1 MIPILFFRRLAFA
14 ATVLFSTTA
23 LSGYELTG
31 AAWPNGDIT
40 IQLQLGAAAA
50 PLLDGSTHY
59 DDVALAAL
67 EQWNAS
73 MVRSKIVGV
82 KSTSTNPNSDNR
94 SNEIYFSKTI
104 EGDAFGE
111 RTLAVTLRTTVGVN
125 LAESDTI
132 VNSNTVHIWDSYRG
146 PLTSTR
152 RDLRRVLIHEIGH
165 SIGLN
170 HPDDAKPPQ
179 TVNAI
184 MNSSVSNFDAIQDDD
199 KAGAT
204 ALYGITMR
212 TPAGGTVSGDVNI
225 SAGQP
230 FTLTYTTVS
239 AAEEVVWYFE
249 PTGGELR
256 QLRDGDGEPWSGK
269 TYSLFSAQETDAGN
283 YYVAAANFA
292 GMSGASRAR
301 VAVNPVDTTNA
312 LLANLSAR
320 GRAGSGD
327 NTFIVGFVITGS
339 TPKKVLIRAVGP
351 SLQSAGVS
359 NPLADPKL
367 TLNRQTGGSS
377 VYVSENNDWA
387 SGSLA
392 DAALIRGTANRLGAS
407 PLLEGSKDAVL
418 LVTLSPGVYTA
429 LVDSQGGAPGITLL
443 EVYDA
448 DDTRAE
454 SQTRRLVN
462 VSTRSFAGAGE
473 EMLFSGFVIYGPAPK
488 QVLIRAV
495 GPGLTSLGVN
505 DVNGDPNLVI
515 YKGSVPIADNDDWA
529 HSNQGVHDFLAPVF
543 TKVGAFQLNEAD
555 WDSALLITLPPGV
568 YSAQVSGRN
577 GETGVVLLEVYEV
590 PE

>member
-1 MIPILFFRRLAFA
+1 MALL
-14 ATVLFSTTA
+14 STTA
-23 LSGYELTG
+23 VSGYELTG

-50 PLLDGSTHY
+50 PLLDGSTNY

-67 EQWNAS
+67 EQWNGS
-73 MVRSKIVGV
+73 LVRSKIVGV
-82 KSTSTNPNSDNR
+82 KSTSSNPDSDNR
-94 SNEIYFSKTI
+94 RNEIYFSKTI
-104 EGDAFGE
+104 GDEAFGD
-111 RTLAVTLRTTVGVN
+111 RTLAVTLRSSVGMSLV
-125 LAESDTI
+125 ESDTI
-132 VNSNTVHIWDSYRG
+132 VNSNTVHVWDSYRG
-146 PLTSTR
+146 ALTNTR

-170 HPDDAKPPQ
+170 HPDEAKPAQ

-184 MNSSVSNFDAIQDDD
+184 MNSAVSNLDVLQDDD
-199 KAGAT
+199 KAGAV
-204 ALYGITMR
+204 ALYGVTMR
-212 TPAGGTVSGDVNI
+212 TPAGGTVSGDVTI

-230 FTLTYTTVS
+230 FTLTYTTPSS
-239 AAEEVVWYFE
+239 AEDIVWFFE
-249 PTGGELR
+249 PTSGGGLR
-256 QLRDGDGEPWSGK
+256 QLRDGDGEPWEGK

-292 GMSGASRAR
+292 GMSGASLAR
-301 VAVNPVDTTNA
+301 VTVNPVDTTNA

-339 TPKKVLIRAVGP
+339 TPKKVMIRAVGP
-351 SLQSAGVS
+351 SLQSAGIS

-367 TLNRQTGGSS
+367 TLNRQSGGSA
-377 VYVSENNDWA
+377 VYISENNDWSA
-387 SGSLA
+387 GSLA
-392 DAALIRGTANRLGAS
+392 NAALIRGTASRLGAS
-407 PLLEGSKDAVL
+407 PLPDGSKDSVL
-418 LVTLSPGVYTA
+418 LVTLAPGVYTA
-429 LVDSQGGAPGITLL
+429 QVDAQGGAPGITLL

-462 VSTRSFAGAGE
+462 VSTRSYAGAGE

-495 GPGLTSLGVN
+495 GPGLTPLGVN
-505 DVNGDPNLVI
+505 NVNADPNLVI
-515 YKGSVPIADNDDWA
+515 FKGNTPIADNDDWA
-529 HSNQGVHDFLAPVF
+529 HSNQGVQGFLAPVF
-543 TKVGAFQLNEAD
+543 TKVGAFQLNEDD

-568 YSAQVSGRN
+568 YSAQVSGRS